1 MELAKNM
8 KTHSSQFGLC
18 NEQQR
23 LQSNMTA
30 VCPRLFEILTTLT
43 LGALRKKIALCQ
55 QHLKTSQKKKNNE
68 TSSSSCGQQCTMK
81 CQEHNRSKKGT
92 LREKKRSDVHE
103 GSTRKNDICNRRQIT
118 PQGIYLHHRVYFIQK
133 KNSRIKIQRHTQGL
147 RMRLP
152 RLCVCVITPDHDL
165 ICVLET
171 PTEDFQT
178 CVRQR
183 GSCNIRDRQER
194 HGGTAGSSTCFGHFL
209 RHSAECRD
217 RVEKLLVEQV
227 SCCSAT
233 RRLRVARRGGAA
245 NTSRKDN
252 QRRGQIS
259 TAGNPV
265 WSNAR
270 QGQWQADRVWV
281 RRRRR
286 DKTRIWRQKNP
297 QR

>member
-1 MELAKNM
+1 
-8 KTHSSQFGLC
+8 
-18 NEQQR
+18 
-23 LQSNMTA
+23 
-30 VCPRLFEILTTLT
+30 
-43 LGALRKKIALCQ
+43 
-55 QHLKTSQKKKNNE
+55 
-68 TSSSSCGQQCTMK
+68 MK

-92 LREKKRSDVHE
+92 LREKKSSDVHE

-118 PQGIYLHHRVYFIQK
+118 PQGIYVHHGFTLFK
-133 KNSRIKIQRHTQGL
+133 KKKVPHQSTATYTRIAQTFSETL
-147 RMRLP
+147 
-152 RLCVCVITPDHDL
+152 VCVITPDHDL

-217 RVEKLLVEQV
+217 RVEKFLVEQV

-245 NTSRKDN
+245 NTSQKDN
-252 QRRGQIS
+252 QRRGRIS
-259 TAGNPV
+259 TAGNAV
-265 WSNAR
+265 WSHER
-270 QGQWQADRVWV
+270 QRRWQADRVWV
-281 RRRRR
+281 RRRGR
-286 DKTRIWRQKNP
+286 DKTRRWRLKNP